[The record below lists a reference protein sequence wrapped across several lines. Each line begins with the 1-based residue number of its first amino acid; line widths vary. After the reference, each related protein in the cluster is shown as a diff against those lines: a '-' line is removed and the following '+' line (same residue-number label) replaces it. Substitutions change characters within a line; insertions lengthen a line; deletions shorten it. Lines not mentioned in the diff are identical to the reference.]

1 MLLHMP
7 MMPKNAVTHAYDA
20 KKMLLHMPKM
30 MLHMPMMPKNDVT
43 HAFDAQK
50 LLHMPMM
57 AKNCYTCL

>member
-43 HAFDAQK
+43 HAFDA
-50 LLHMPMM
+50 
-57 AKNCYTCL
+57 